1 MKNEIN
7 IDIPNGF
14 EIDAENSNLSIG
26 KIVFKPIEP
35 IKEKYPM
42 SVAEIKGRK
51 WFISGSGR
59 ITTAPSNYIDE
70 NQLKTRELASAFLA
84 LMQLKTICDEWNRI
98 DGFVVDWT
106 NGGMKYCVCFTKG
119 KLCVDWWYFQ
129 GQALTFQDEKTAT
142 LFLNSFRELLETAK
156 PLL

>member
-51 WFISGSGR
+51 WFVCQGTIEQGQGY
-59 ITTAPSNYIDE
+59 TGDLE
-70 NQLKTRELASAFLA
+70 NLKTRELASAFLA

-98 DGFVVDWT
+98 DGFVPDWK
-106 NGGMKYCVCFTKG
+106 NGRNKWCINVQKG
-119 KLCVDWWYFQ
+119 RLLITTWEGYSRVI
-129 GQALTFQDEKTAT
+129 ALKDEHTCN